1 MLNQVN
7 FCMFIIIAVVFFILL
22 QFQSWSLSGS
32 TPNFS
37 LLLLPLVSHCLCIDY
52 LLDKSLQLKTFQL
65 QAPYFIE
72 KERLRLDWT
81 GDYKQDLVYLVLKHL
96 YSYEHFAFNRLD
108 IEQVNDVWCIASRDL
123 MSSGCLRKIEFS
135 TAFVTIDVSFPGWRR
150 VPGVTRSSP
159 GAWCRAGRWAARA
172 RTRCGRA
179 PCAPRARTATSS
191 CCATR
196 APCATYSW
204 IRRSLVVKNKNKKY
218 SLRFGG

>member
-1 MLNQVN
+1 MLNRVN
-7 FCMFIIIAVVFFILL
+7 LCMFIIITKFALIGAVVFFILL

-65 QAPYFIE
+65 QAPNFIE
-72 KERLRLDWT
+72 KERFLT

-96 YSYEHFAFNRLD
+96 YEHFAFNRLD

-135 TAFVTIDVSFPGWRR
+135 TAFVTCHFQDGVVSRVWHAVPRVRGVGPVAGRRGRAHGVGVRR
-150 VPGVTRSSP
+150 VR
-159 GAWCRAGRWAARA
+159 RAH
-172 RTRCGRA
+172 A
-179 PCAPRARTATSS
+179 PPRARAAPLVPHVPRTAGLG
-191 CCATR
+191 A
-196 APCATYSW
+196 
-204 IRRSLVVKNKNKKY
+204 V
-218 SLRFGG
+218 